1 MFVYEYFVIIMISM
15 FDEVLWIIVLMD
27 LVVINEI
34 WICWLCVFEGIVS
47 IFKNKYWY
55 KWYIY
60 LFIWIYFYF
69 YIIVF

>member
-47 IFKNKYWY
+47 IFKK
-55 KWYIY
+55 
-60 LFIWIYFYF
+60 
-69 YIIVF
+69 